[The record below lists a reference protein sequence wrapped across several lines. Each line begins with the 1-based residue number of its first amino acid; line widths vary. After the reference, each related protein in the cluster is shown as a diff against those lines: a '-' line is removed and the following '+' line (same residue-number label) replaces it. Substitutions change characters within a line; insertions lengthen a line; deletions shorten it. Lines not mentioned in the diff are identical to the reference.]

1 MKNLTRYTL
10 RTCLVLLFLCG
21 TTNANAQF
29 FKKLGKAIQKAA
41 NTINDIT
48 QPQNES
54 TTRTMKVY
62 KQPSTS
68 QDSSA
73 YKSKA
78 KIAEESLGRWNNAA
92 QTAAQKN
99 SSPSTNKT
107 TTNNTS
113 KLGGKMLPGQKI
125 ALAVQQLREYEKQFY
140 INDTIYKK
148 ELLGEYKAFTE
159 MKKIYA
165 LVDKNTGKPQ
175 AFLVEPAYLTD
186 YWGGK
191 NPLVKIANTSTL
203 YPSLQKLVSKYK
215 EWQKTAD
222 SNNVGTFEKEI
233 DIEIPIETL
242 TFYRGNEIHAGKW
255 NNKKFIF
262 FRKYTDKPAYLKCI
276 GEWKGLNSDCN
287 TMGICFK
294 NEQEI
299 TDFIEFFNPTKFKRL
314 IEIQKQGGLFH

>member
-1 MKNLTRYTL
+1 MKILARYTIRISL
-10 RTCLVLLFLCG
+10 IVFFLCG

-48 QPQNES
+48 QPQDES

-62 KQPSTS
+62 KQPSSS

-73 YKSKA
+73 YKGK
-78 KIAEESLGRWNNAA
+78 KEIAEESLGRWNNAA
-92 QTAAQKN
+92 QAAAQKN
-99 SSPSTNKT
+99 SSPSTTKS

-113 KLGGKMLPGQKI
+113 KLGGKMLPGQRI
-125 ALAVQQLREYEKQFY
+125 ALAVQQLAEYEKQFY
-140 INDTIYKK
+140 INDTIYQK
-148 ELLGEYKAFTE
+148 ELLGEYKAFNE

-165 LVDKNTGKPQ
+165 LVDKKTSKPQ
-175 AFLVEPAYLTD
+175 AFLVEPAYLQD

-191 NPLVKIANTSTL
+191 NPLVKISNTSTL
-203 YPSLQKLVSKYK
+203 YSSLQKLVAKYK

-222 SNNVGTFEKEI
+222 SNHVGTFEKEI
-233 DIEIPIETL
+233 DIEIPIETF
-242 TFYRGNEIHAGKW
+242 TFYRGNDIHAGEWK
-255 NNKKFIF
+255 NKKFIF
-262 FRKYTDKPAYLKCI
+262 FRKYTDKPAFLKCI
-276 GEWKGLNSDCN
+276 GEWKGLNSDSN

-299 TDFIEFFNPTKFKRL
+299 TDFIEFFNPTKFKKL